1 MKKSQIQNL
10 LNDSLDKKT
19 PKLTKK
25 ILSAPINTSDNALPV
40 TSKNYVKKRKSIIS
54 WVSAVACVVLV
65 VVVASICGV
74 YFANIN
80 ESKPVVTM
88 QTTCYEVNINPSII
102 ITADKDGKVLHIA
115 SQNEDADVVLS
126 SSAFANYKEM
136 TAEECIQKFIEE
148 SAKLGYLDFSS
159 GEDDININIIN
170 GEGSDKLSKLASQ
183 LESKVQNYLRESD
196 ILAYVNATAT
206 AVKEF
211 VEQRGWTFLDNNLD
225 NYLEL
230 IESES
235 KYTCSDSVIESMLQ
249 ELEESIQLYLER
261 LQNIIDLFDKLD
273 KLNMD
278 IKNSCGKDYWECK
291 LIEDSLLLSKDI
303 DENTRNLIAQADTV
317 IAELGN
323 YDITV
328 TSSISLQW
336 QMLEYDIID
345 MIKDLYERL
354 KEDLSNSLIID
365 MLIDTIESIDLGFDL
380 DFYKGIEE
388 DIKAYYNEVVLVL
401 KNLYEERI
409 EKFFT
414 IFEDRPSI
422 SDKDYDEYLS
432 SKNQ

>member
-170 GEGSDKLSKLASQ
+170 GEDSDKLSKLASQ

-261 LQNIIDLFDKLD
+261 LQNIIDLFDNLD

>member
-74 YFANIN
+74 YFSNIN

-136 TAEECIQKFIEE
+136 TAEECIEKFIEE

-159 GEDDININIIN
+159 GEDDININVIN
-170 GEGSDKLSKLASQ
+170 GEGSDKLSKLTSQ
-183 LESKVQNYLRESD
+183 LENKVQNYLRESD
-196 ILAYVNATAT
+196 ILAYVNATFT
-206 AVKEF
+206 AVEEF
-211 VEQRGWTFLDNNLD
+211 VEQKGWTFLDNNLD

-235 KYTCSDSVIESMLQ
+235 KYTCSDGVIEGVLQ

-273 KLNMD
+273 KLNKD
-278 IKNSCGKDYWECK
+278 IENSCGKDYWECK
-291 LIEDSLLLSKDI
+291 LIEGSLLLSKDI

-317 IAELGN
+317 IAELEK

-354 KEDLSNSLIID
+354 KEDMSNSLIID
-365 MLIDTIESIDLGFDL
+365 MLIDTIESVDLGFDL

>member
-40 TSKNYVKKRKSIIS
+40 TSKNYFKKRKSIIS

>member
-1 MKKSQIQNL
+1 MKKNQIQNL

>member
-80 ESKPVVTM
+80 ESKSVVTM

>member
-183 LESKVQNYLRESD
+183 LGSKVQNYLRESD